1 MTRRRKI
8 TLFIAASVAGFIAYG
23 VRHSHVVSAQEVD
36 PAREYRECLSAA
48 KKRPEQAFER
58 AIGWAGLG
66 GGAPASHC
74 AAVALIELG
83 QYEEAARR
91 LEKLAEEV
99 EQTAEFKA
107 SLLGQ
112 AGQALLLADKPEDAD
127 RLLTAAI
134 ELNAADASLWIDR
147 AQAVAARGGF
157 GDAIRDLD
165 RAHELNPRDADTLVF
180 RASAFRQLDRL
191 KDAAQDLAAA
201 LERDPNHA
209 EGLLERGILARLSDN
224 KPAARRDW
232 LRVIEV
238 APDSPA
244 ARMAQGNLEKMD
256 GGAK

>member
-1 MTRRRKI
+1 MTHRRKI
-8 TLFIAASVAGFIAYG
+8 TLFITALVAGFVAPGG
-23 VRHSHVVSAQEVD
+23 VYVHRGTAQEIN
-36 PAREYRECLSAA
+36 PAREYRECLDTA
-48 KKRPEQAFER
+48 KKRPEQGFER

-83 QYEEAARR
+83 QFEEAARR

-134 ELNAADASLWIDR
+134 ELNAADASLWVDR
-147 AQAVAARGGF
+147 ARAVAARGGF
-157 GDAIRDLD
+157 GNAIRDLD
-165 RAHELNPRDADTLVF
+165 RAHELNPRDADTLAF
-180 RASAFRQLDRL
+180 RASAFRQLDRF

-201 LERDPNHA
+201 LERDPNHP
-209 EGLLERGILARLSDN
+209 EGLLERGILARLGDD
-224 KPAARRDW
+224 KPAARQDW

-244 ARMAQGNLEKMD
+244 ARMAQRNLEKMD
-256 GGAK
+256 GGGR